1 MVDAWLIAAATL
13 LPLIVLKVLL
23 GPMLKGK
30 MGMIIKAGIGVGAAV
45 AAAATS
51 TTCPALGLII
61 AVAAI
66 ILGEF
71 FGTLGVYF
79 GQNIPFIGGSI
90 QSAISPISGVLMLI
104 LILNVVLFVLHILS
118 ILEILPIIGTI
129 ILIANIA
136 IPLII
141 VGLIWGSYVQSI
153 SGITSCFGLGK
164 GPIAVPGT
172 EGIKIGTYS

>member
-1 MVDAWLIAAATL
+1 MVEAWLIAVATL
-13 LPLIVLKVLL
+13 FPLIVLKVLM

-51 TTCPALGLII
+51 STCPALGLVI
-61 AVAAI
+61 AVVAI

-79 GQNIPFIGGSI
+79 GPSIPWIGGSI
-90 QSAISPISGVLMLI
+90 QSAIAPISGVLMLI

-118 ILEILPIIGTI
+118 ILEIIPIIGTI
-129 ILIANIA
+129 IFIANIA

-141 VGLIWGSYVQSI
+141 VGLIWGSYVSNI
-153 SGITSCFGLGK
+153 AGITQCFGLGS
-164 GPIAVPGT
+164 GPVKIPGT
-172 EGIKIGTYS
+172 GGISIGIH